1 MIVEIVLFQNCNED
15 EICHELDDLTIR
27 VLELIEEAVASKI
40 RLEECMKLGSLHLA
54 KARYIMGNSNVSALK
69 LPTEESTDVR
79 ALCAVSTTFEKM
91 GNPVFELHKL
101 EPNQKHN
108 RGKEED
114 EEDEGGVELIGLKE
128 LSIQQDSLS
137 ANVASDPIL
146 WFGVLVPQNLRQAQN
161 AYRQALEMAVEAA
174 NIQAELEAT
183 RLRRSQ
189 LIGQRAIRLRGR

>member
-1 MIVEIVLFQNCNED
+1 M
-15 EICHELDDLTIR
+15 DDLTIR
-27 VLELIEEAVASKI
+27 VLELIEEAVACKM

-79 ALCAVSTTFEKM
+79 ALYAVSSTFEKI
-91 GNPVFELHKL
+91 GNPVFELHKV
-101 EPNQKHN
+101 EPNHKYN
-108 RGKEED
+108 RAKEED
-114 EEDEGGVELIGLKE
+114 DEDEGGVELIGLKE
-128 LSIQQDSLS
+128 LSLHEKKDNSSTSNI
-137 ANVASDPIL
+137 ASDPIL

-161 AYRQALEMAVEAA
+161 SYRQALEIAVEAA

-189 LIGQRAIRLRGR
+189 LIGQRANRLRAR